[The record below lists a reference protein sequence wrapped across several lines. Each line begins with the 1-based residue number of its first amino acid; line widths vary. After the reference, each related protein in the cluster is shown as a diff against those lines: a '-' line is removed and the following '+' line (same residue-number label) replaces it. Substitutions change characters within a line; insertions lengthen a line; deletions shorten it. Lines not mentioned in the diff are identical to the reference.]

1 MHPALIAEVLAR
13 INPLSAAFTGFA
25 QAAGPVAITALWQ
38 STAVAAGLA
47 LCLRLTPRLA
57 ASHRFGVWT
66 GGFAVALGLQ
76 AAPLVMRFA
85 GGAVSASG
93 TRAGAGAMVEPMLAF
108 DARWALAIVGIWLT
122 LTLLRAADLAVHTLR
137 LRKLWKNAQP
147 IDGLFAEYANG
158 RARVAVCTSTE
169 LDRPSVIGFFAPRIL
184 IPDWLF
190 ARLTQGE
197 LEQVILH
204 ECEHLRRRDDWTNLV
219 QKLCLVLFPLNPAL
233 AWMEHRLCRE
243 REMACDEGVV
253 RVTHAPRA
261 YAACLASMAERH
273 LEQSLARRGAAALS
287 LGAFERRS
295 ELASRV
301 HSILRRTHFLGPIGA
316 RAVMGVVGCGLVMGA
331 VGLARSP
338 QVVGFVNAPAAVA
351 QAAPQVQTSSPER
364 LVAMDRGV
372 DGRNASG
379 FKASGFRATN
389 AMAVMPDAAER
400 QTRSNVTAAVAR
412 RHAAAAGQEAV
423 PGHEA
428 EIDVSSV
435 ATGGGVK
442 IEPRQQLISAAMD
455 TPKAGS
461 RAHGEATQ
469 GQWIVLTTWEQA
481 EAPAANNSGM
491 VADYNANPDR
501 GADASNA
508 DGGSEQRERPNDAAR
523 PIAVTQL
530 ILRFYSASA
539 NPAPEQNNAGPDH
552 AGERHAGFNAANSK
566 SVGSRRAVLPLGDGW
581 LVIQL

>member
-1 MHPALIAEVLAR
+1 
-13 INPLSAAFTGFA
+13 
-25 QAAGPVAITALWQ
+25 
-38 STAVAAGLA
+38 
-47 LCLRLTPRLA
+47 
-57 ASHRFGVWT
+57 
-66 GGFAVALGLQ
+66 
-76 AAPLVMRFA
+76 
-85 GGAVSASG
+85 
-93 TRAGAGAMVEPMLAF
+93 
-108 DARWALAIVGIWLT
+108 
-122 LTLLRAADLAVHTLR
+122 
-137 LRKLWKNAQP
+137 
-147 IDGLFAEYANG
+147 
-158 RARVAVCTSTE
+158 
-169 LDRPSVIGFFAPRIL
+169 VIGFFAPRIL
-184 IPDWLF
+184 VPDWLL
-190 ARLTQGE
+190 ARLTLGE

-338 QVVGFVNAPAAVA
+338 QVVGFVSAPAAVA

-379 FKASGFRATN
+379 FKA
-389 AMAVMPDAAER
+389 MAVMPAAAER
-400 QTRSNVTAAVAR
+400 QTRSNVTAA
-412 RHAAAAGQEAV
+412 AGQEAV
-423 PGHEA
+423 PDHEA
-428 EIDVSSV
+428 GIDVSSV
-435 ATGGGVK
+435 ATAGGVK

-491 VADYNANPDR
+491 VADYNADPDR
-501 GADASNA
+501 GADASSA
-508 DGGSEQRERPNDAAR
+508 DGGSEQRERPNGAAR

-539 NPAPEQNNAGPDH
+539 NPAPEQNNAGPDN